1 MKMIGTAA
9 AVCVAATVVAACGSD
24 KGHQPTGTGGGKAV
38 SGGTFN
44 FAMSA
49 DPGKLDPQASA
60 ANVVIQ
66 ISQFAYDY
74 LINTN
79 AAGKLVSGLA
89 TSWKTTGTSVALTLK
104 KGITCSDGTTF
115 SAADAA
121 ANVNYVA
128 DPKNKSPLLGVYVP
142 VGAKATA
149 DTGAGTVTVTTP
161 KLAPFVLNGLANLPM
176 VCAKGIKDRKM
187 LATGTDGTGPF
198 KLTQAVSGDHYTYT
212 KRAGYTWGP
221 DGAST
226 ATKGVPDK
234 VVIKIVQNETTA
246 ANLLLSGGLNAAIVS
261 GADSTRLAKAKLFAA
276 DSSTVFGEMWFNQA
290 KGRPTVDK
298 SVRLALTEAV
308 DLTQLQK
315 VVTSGQGTGP
325 TVFAASPPSACPG
338 NSIASM
344 LPKHDVDA
352 AGKLLDSAGWKMG
365 SGGVRSKGGK
375 QLALTFV
382 YGTPMGPG
390 GAAGAELATQVWRK
404 LGVKITLKA
413 QDDTELVK
421 NIFGAGDWDIGW
433 ISLNVSSPDQLVP
446 FLSGPAPSA
455 GSNFAHL
462 QNAAYTAGVAKASTI
477 PAPQGCAD
485 WLKAESSLV
494 SDVDV
499 IPFANKVVKIF
510 GAKARF
516 VNIGDL
522 IPTSIRMQSS

>member
-1 MKMIGTAA
+1 MRMIATVG
-9 AVCVAATVVAACGSD
+9 AVCIAASLVAGCGSD
-24 KGHQPTGTGGGKAV
+24 KGGGSKATGSGKVA

-74 LINTN
+74 LINTDVS
-79 AAGKLVSGLA
+79 GKLVSGLA
-89 TSWKTTGTSVALTLK
+89 TSWKVSGTSAVLTLK
-104 KGITCSDGTTF
+104 KGVTCSDGAAF

-128 DPKNKSPLLGVYVP
+128 DPKNKSPLLGVMVP

-149 DTGAGTVTVTTP
+149 GAGTVTVTTP
-161 KLAPFVLNGLANLPM
+161 KLAPFLLNGLANLPM
-176 VCAKGIKDRKM
+176 VCAKGIQNRKM
-187 LATGTDGTGPF
+187 LDAGTDGTGPF
-198 KLTQAVSGDHYTYT
+198 KLTQAVAGDHYTFV

-221 DGAST
+221 DGTTT

-234 VVIKIVQNETTA
+234 VVVKIVQNETTA
-246 ANLLLSGGLNAAIVS
+246 ANLLLSGALNAAIVS

-290 KGRPTVDK
+290 KGRPTADK
-298 SVRLALTEAV
+298 SVRLALTQAV
-308 DLTQLQK
+308 DLAQLQK
-315 VVTSGQGTGP
+315 VVTSGQGTAP
-325 TVFAASPPSACPG
+325 TVFAASPPTACPG
-338 NSIASM
+338 NSVAAA

-352 AGKLLDSAGWKMG
+352 AGRLLDSAGWKMG
-365 SGGVRSKGGK
+365 SGGVRTKGGK

-382 YGTPMGPG
+382 YGTAMGPG
-390 GAAGAELATQVWRK
+390 GAAGAELAAQVWRK
-404 LGVKITLKA
+404 LGVKITLTP
-413 QDDTELVK
+413 QDDSALVK
-421 NIFGAGDWDIGW
+421 NIFGAGDWDLGW

-446 FLSGPAPSA
+446 FLSGPAPAS
-455 GSNFAHL
+455 GQNFAHI
-462 QNAAYTAGVAKASTI
+462 QNAAYTAGVTKASTI

-485 WLKAESSLV
+485 WLKAESNLV
-494 SDVDV
+494 TNVDV
-499 IPFANKVVKIF
+499 VPFANKVVKIF
-510 GAKARF
+510 GAKSEF

-522 IPTSIRMQSS
+522 IPTSIRMHSS